1 MAGPLI
7 LPIIPIDIADTQ
19 TLEYLRERF
28 WPLLQQQMNMIS
40 HQAIGVQ
47 GKVADLLAIGKALKI
62 LLTVLVILEDDLAVN
77 PSEHNMKDTAFTLF
91 SGISWHKHTPST
103 IVVLGVCFVKTKEP
117 SPCLLKMQQ
126 RVIRCEIEARQSA
139 VEGVVIVEGRPQ
151 VERADMP
158 LTISFDSIE
167 ELERFCE
174 TAKSKYQDQR

>member
-1 MAGPLI
+1 M
-7 LPIIPIDIADTQ
+7 
-19 TLEYLRERF
+19 
-28 WPLLQQQMNMIS
+28 
-40 HQAIGVQ
+40 
-47 GKVADLLAIGKALKI
+47 
-62 LLTVLVILEDDLAVN
+62 
-77 PSEHNMKDTAFTLF
+77 
-91 SGISWHKHTPST
+91 
-103 IVVLGVCFVKTKEP
+103 
-117 SPCLLKMQQ
+117 KMQQ